1 MISPE
6 VLRRYPFFA
15 GFDNAD
21 LVKLAET
28 ANERTVEPEY
38 VFFTDGGT
46 VDAFYLLLDGVVAIY
61 MDLPDRA
68 ASQSIYQQL
77 TRDLQ
82 TTRIVTSTVAAG
94 DVFGWSSLVPP
105 NDSTASAKAL
115 STCRVAVFDAGRIMN
130 LMAQDCRF
138 GFLLMQRLAALI
150 RDRLR
155 DSRLETLVYF
165 AAE

>member
-15 GFDNAD
+15 GFDND
-21 LVKLAET
+21 HIVKLAET
-28 ANERTVEPEY
+28 ANERTVEPEH
-38 VFFTDGGT
+38 VFFEDTGK
-46 VDAFYLLLDGVVAIY
+46 VESFYLLLEGEVAIY

-77 TRDLQ
+77 TRDLH
-82 TTRIVTSTVAAG
+82 TTRIVTATVNAG
-94 DVFGWSSLVPP
+94 EVFGWSSLVPP
-105 NDSTASAKAL
+105 HDSTASAKAL
-115 STCRVAVFDAGRIMN
+115 STCRVAQFDASRILN

-138 GFLLMQRLAALI
+138 GFLMMQRVAALI

-165 AAE
+165 ATE